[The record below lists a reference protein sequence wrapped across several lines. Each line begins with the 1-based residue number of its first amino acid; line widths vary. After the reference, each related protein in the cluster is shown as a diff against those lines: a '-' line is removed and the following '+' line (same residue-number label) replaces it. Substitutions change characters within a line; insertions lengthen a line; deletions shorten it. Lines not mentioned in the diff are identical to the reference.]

1 MEIKSKYGSKF
12 EIGISACGYSRGYY
26 TIDTVSL
33 MEDLDANIEI
43 GNVPADQIE
52 EYSLQFLKDCASGY
66 RMEFVEVR
74 DDKDCEV
81 WVEIIR

>member
-1 MEIKSKYGSKF
+1 MESKYGLKF
-12 EIGISACGYSRGYY
+12 EVGINASGYSRGYY
-26 TIDTVSL
+26 IIDTVSL

-43 GNVPADQIE
+43 DNVPADQIE
-52 EYSLQFLKDCASGY
+52 EYSLQFLKDCAGEY